1 VAPEDAL
8 HPTSPTR
15 TRATIPQQINAQE
28 CMRCRCARAIEN
40 MVEAPKISICTRK
53 SSQPIRANMC
63 TIHARWCSHQLHTAT
78 KEDHTHGRCYGVSV
92 GEGDSMRDTWNQPWR
107 LPGSD
112 TTSSKLH
119 TVSHIQHAP
128 KCIHPLH
135 PTTTNTNK
143 YACLHSDNMGAT
155 KKHGPCTRHHVAPQ
169 APKKRDKSVQLME

>member
-1 VAPEDAL
+1 MAPEDAL
-8 HPTSPTR
+8 HPTKTWWR
-15 TRATIPQQINAQE
+15 Q
-28 CMRCRCARAIEN
+28 
-40 MVEAPKISICTRK
+40 APKISMCTRK

-63 TIHARWCSHQLHTAT
+63 TIHAHWCSHQLHTAT
-78 KEDHTHGRCYGVSV
+78 TEDHTHGRYYGVSV
-92 GEGDSMRDTWNQPWR
+92 GEGDSTRDTRNQPWR

-128 KCIHPLH
+128 TCIHPLH

-155 KKHGPCTRHHVAPQ
+155 KKTPSMYKTSCSTPST
-169 APKKRDKSVQLME
+169 KKRETKTDTRLRALYT

>member
-1 VAPEDAL
+1 MAPEDAL

-28 CMRCRCARAIEN
+28 CMRCRRLGARAIEN

-53 SSQPIRANMC
+53 SSQPIRANTC
-63 TIHARWCSHQLHTAT
+63 TIHTHWCSHQLHTAMT
-78 KEDHTHGRCYGVSV
+78 EDQTHGRYYGVSL
-92 GEGDSMRDTWNQPWR
+92 GEGDSMRDTRNQPWR

-143 YACLHSDNMGAT
+143 HACLHSGNLGAT
-155 KKHGPCTRHHVAPQ
+155 KTRSMYKTSCSTPST
-169 APKKRDKSVQLME
+169 KRERQKPTQD